1 MCERSLFGYV
11 DAIVHMI
18 LLCICLSISNYCI
31 SPHHSL
37 HKISNNSTM
46 QVDIIE
52 VISDALYSDS
62 EAVIDAAAELL
73 DTLLKR
79 NAEDTATMESLSLVS
94 TFMQNASAS
103 ATNLLQTEEA
113 MKAKEAERDAIL
125 VELVSA
131 VGLQRFRFDTG
142 MFIFPTS
149 LFNDMINATCIVILF

>member
-1 MCERSLFGYV
+1 
-11 DAIVHMI
+11 
-18 LLCICLSISNYCI
+18 
-31 SPHHSL
+31 
-37 HKISNNSTM
+37 M

-142 MFIFPTS
+142 MFIFPTT